1 MLQKYDDYTFTKGL
15 SKVKN
20 QHLLNGRTDF
30 LVTIIEF
37 LRFLNDNRNHYPEFD
52 GRTDPNCTKALLKK
66 NMLYGG

>member
-20 QHLLNGRTDF
+20 QHLLNGRADF

-52 GRTDPNCTKALLKK
+52 GRTDHNFRKALLKK